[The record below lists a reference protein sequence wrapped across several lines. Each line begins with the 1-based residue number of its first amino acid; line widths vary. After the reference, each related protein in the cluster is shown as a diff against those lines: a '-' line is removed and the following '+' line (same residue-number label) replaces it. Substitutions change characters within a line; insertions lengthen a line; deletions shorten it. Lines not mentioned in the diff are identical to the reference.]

1 MVTSESRVN
10 NPILPT
16 VAAASA
22 AVDGADLREQV
33 RVLGEDLKELG
44 RLTKTVLG
52 QKVDA
57 GKTAANEAIDRG
69 RDKAVEYR
77 DRVADLAREQPIKSI
92 LIAAGVGAVL
102 GLILGRR

>member
-1 MVTSESRVN
+1 MATADSRVN
-10 NPILPT
+10 DSILPT
-16 VAAASA
+16 PTA
-22 AVDGADLREQV
+22 AVDGADLRDQV

-44 RLTKTVLG
+44 RLTKTALG

-57 GKTAANEAIDRG
+57 TKSAAHDVVGHG
-69 RDKAVEYR
+69 RDKAAEYR
-77 DRVADLAREQPIKSI
+77 DRVSDLTREQPIKAI